1 MVTDS
6 YRNKTPVR
14 GLALLASLGAG
25 SLALTGCAAPAA
37 EIEPVAAERLSLD
50 GCNAQA
56 AQKLVGAA
64 VSEAV
69 GKEAQRLAGA
79 ESVRWI
85 GPGDM
90 VTQDFNSARL
100 NIETDGRRITAVRCG

>member
-1 MVTDS
+1 MMTDRC
-6 YRNKTPVR
+6 RNETG
-14 GLALLASLGAG
+14 GLALLATMGAG
-25 SLALTGCAAPAA
+25 ALALSGCAAPAA
-37 EIEPVAAERLSLD
+37 EIKPVAAERLSPG

-64 VSEAV
+64 ASEGV

-85 GPGDM
+85 GPGDA

-100 NIETDGRRITAVRCG
+100 NIETDGRRIVAIRCG

>member
-56 AQKLVGAA
+56 
-64 VSEAV
+64 
-69 GKEAQRLAGA
+69 GA
-79 ESVRWI
+79 EARRGSRQR
-85 GPGDM
+85 GGG
-90 VTQDFNSARL
+90 QGSAAARRAL
-100 NIETDGRRITAVRCG
+100 NR